1 MGRFKK
7 CNKLNLQ
14 CKSANFKIMF
24 FFVKL
29 LEDYFYF
36 NYISIVVCNPL
47 KCLMSYEDK
56 LK

>member
-14 CKSANFKIMF
+14 CKSGNFKIMF

-36 NYISIVVCNPL
+36 NYISIVVCITL
-47 KCLMSYEDK
+47 K
-56 LK
+56 